1 VKTVQVAFDATMKD
15 RAFITDAEKI
25 GLEVE
30 PLSGAEIEKVMAE
43 INAASQEAIDRLG
56 KLVN

>member
-1 VKTVQVAFDATMKD
+1 MTISAGDVPQ
-15 RAFITDAEKI
+15 
-25 GLEVE
+25 VE

-43 INAASQEAIDRLG
+43 INAAPQEAIDRLG